1 MAIKFLSSEN
11 IAGDIDVTLSKNGIT
26 YLAVTN
32 TNTGASANARVQVV
46 GESAQIDIIATS
58 VGYTGVSGW
67 ADSGVIST
75 DSAASG
81 GLILNSV
88 AGIVKL
94 QTSQTTALTIDNSQ
108 NATFAGDVEIAA
120 NLFSTGQNLRFHAA
134 GTHVMNIDVNGKVYP
149 NVNNAYD
156 LGHSASLAWRN
167 LYLGGSIISSGGAT
181 FAGDV
186 SMAKLTATK
195 SGTAAVFNSGT
206 TNVVATFTSTDG
218 IASLQCVDSSGNVE
232 FGASGN
238 NFVVQ
243 PAGGVAQL
251 SVGSSTSTFAGD
263 ITLTPGNSNKIIL
276 TPDVNSHYIT
286 GNAYWVDVVGNAA
299 EVFRVFGGVGG
310 TSEYFRITGTG
321 AISVGN
327 TGTNYG
333 TSGEV
338 LISNGNTSPTWG
350 AATSVSEDNYYKIDD
365 GLNFYLAFKEGSGT
379 TVADVSGGRNNFTA
393 GVGLDWSETGRF
405 GYAQS
410 FNGSNSYLNGTGP
423 SSDITT
429 FSAWVNNDGDGGI
442 QNIVSGT
449 YIMAYV
455 SIYNNNF
462 SIYDGVSWRNGGA
475 VPANEWVHVAFS
487 YDAAGTSGGLQKM
500 YVNGVLGYSATA
512 VGYTG
517 VSSYISKVGI
527 FTGAIRYFNGEITA
541 IKTWDRILSDSEILA
556 IYNQTALNENLT
568 VLGKVG
574 IGVTTPSTKFHVSNA
589 AVIND
594 AYGLALVENTS
605 TGTGSAANSGLNVK
619 SKYGTSQFMQWENQ
633 GLRIGSRILDN
644 SSAGNVYFTAG
655 GDSVKMVMLA
665 GGEVGIGTTLPSAPL
680 DVWGSGADGTALLRL
695 TGSAGSTAFNWI
707 SSVVY
712 PNLASG
718 NTAIKLFGHSQ
729 GSNNQA
735 YVGFKYA
742 GSGSTNN
749 TLTFGFYANNF
760 LVNLLANG
768 NFGIGTDSPDN
779 KLQVVAGNAQ
789 VQAWFGET
797 SYTNAAIRIG
807 GDNFP
812 GGRIFLQYDGDNSY
826 IDSYGGHGSTQR
838 YRDFTVGAR
847 NIRFVTGNT
856 SGSEKMRVAES
867 GNVGIDNTSPS
878 SKLSIGGNAIS
889 TLKPTVVIAD
899 ETNGA
904 SLTLRGQSP
913 ILYFDVTASGVPKIL
928 MDGSGIEFK
937 QGTLDSQGAVSFKID
952 SSGNSTFAGDVVA
965 YGSPS
970 DIRLKKNIKP
980 IESAL
985 DKVMKLQGVTFDWKK
1000 SDSIL
1005 DIKEDI
1011 GFIAQDVQKVIPE
1024 LVRENEDG
1032 MLSMRHQ
1039 GIAPI
1044 LLEAIKELKAEIEE
1058 LKKHKCNCKE

>member
-32 TNTGASANARVQVV
+32 TNTGVSANARVQVV
-46 GESAQIDIIATS
+46 GESSQIDIIATS

-108 NATFAGDVEIAA
+108 NATFAGNLIIHDGSNAPYIDFVESGAITDSKARITMDQIDTD
-120 NLFSTGQNLRFHAA
+120 NGQLIFSTENA
-134 GTHVMNIDVNGKVYP
+134 GT
-149 NVNNAYD
+149 
-156 LGHSASLAWRN
+156 
-167 LYLGGSIISSGGAT
+167 
-181 FAGDV
+181 
-186 SMAKLTATK
+186 LT
-195 SGTAAVFNSGT
+195 TALTINQT
-206 TNVVATFTSTDG
+206 QNATFTGTLTSTSTSTNTLAG
-218 IASLQCVDSSGNVE
+218 KLRINGTTTTGLEIASNSGSSSGLKLYNDSTTDH
-232 FGASGN
+232 AYILNHYNGN
-238 NFVVQ
+238 LVLGTNNAAVITLNGTT
-243 PAGGVAQL
+243 A
-251 SVGSSTSTFAGD
+251 TFAGD
-263 ITLTPGNSNKIIL
+263 ITLNPGNSNKIIL

-321 AISVGN
+321 AISVGS

-423 SSDITT
+423 SSNITT

-462 SIYDGVSWRNGGA
+462 SIYDGVGWRNGGA

-574 IGVTTPSTKFHVSNA
+574 IGTTSPGT
-589 AVIND
+589 
-594 AYGLALVENTS
+594 YGPA
-605 TGTGSAANSGLNVK
+605 TGTVKLDVLSGDIIRSGFTDPANS
-619 SKYGTSQFMQWENQ
+619 W
-633 GLRIGSRILDN
+633 IG
-644 SSAGNVYFTAG
+644 FTALPG
-655 GDSVKMVMLA
+655 YNANQYPSVTSKSSLHFANNDKYCAFLEGTDTYFGMLNSASTTKVFFATGSQNSYLA
-665 GGEVGIGTTLPSAPL
+665 GSGNFGIGVTGPGTKLDVRGTGNFLGTAVSGAPL
-680 DVWGSGADGTALLRL
+680 VTIENNS
-695 TGSAGSTAFNWI
+695 GSTATSYGLLVKGGGN
-707 SSVVY
+707 SSSGKTFEVRDD
-712 PNLASG
+712 SG
-718 NTAIKLFGHSQ
+718 NTDLIVKG
-729 GSNNQA
+729 
-735 YVGFKYA
+735 
-742 GSGSTNN
+742 
-749 TLTFGFYANNF
+749 
-760 LVNLLANG
+760 NG
-768 NFGIGTDSPDN
+768 NVGIGTDSPQND
-779 KLQVVAGNAQ
+779 KLHVEIDSSTV
-789 VQAWFGET
+789 
-797 SYTNAAIRIG
+797 
-807 GDNFP
+807 
-812 GGRIFLQYDGDNSY
+812 YDGNSNQN
-826 IDSYGGHGSTQR
+826 GGLFVNNIYHEALNTFSQIRLGVSGASGASNVRLVGIEPSQAASDFAIVLRDGSVWGEKLR
-838 YRDFTVGAR
+838 IKGA
-847 NIRFVTGNT
+847 T
-856 SGSEKMRVAES
+856 
-867 GNVGIDNTSPS
+867 GNVGIGTTNPTYKCVISNNEAEGLELAPGYVSGANLLQNYNRSNSQYVRADYVASTHRWFQGDTS
-878 SKLSIGGNAIS
+878 
-889 TLKPTVVIAD
+889 TVNIHMD
-899 ETNGA
+899 
-904 SLTLRGQSP
+904 LT
-913 ILYFDVTASGVPKIL
+913 
-928 MDGSGIEFK
+928 GSGDLTVKNDI
-937 QGTLDSQGAVSFKID
+937 
-952 SSGNSTFAGDVVA
+952 VA

-970 DIRLKKNIKP
+970 DKRLKENIKP

-985 DKVMKLQGVTFDWKK
+985 DKVSKLQGVTFDWKK

>member
-32 TNTGASANARVQVV
+32 TNTGVSANARVQVV
-46 GESAQIDIIATS
+46 GESSQIDIIATS

-108 NATFAGDVEIAA
+108 NATFAGNLIIHDGSNAPYIDFVESGAITDSKARITMDQIDTD
-120 NLFSTGQNLRFHAA
+120 NGQLIFSTENA
-134 GTHVMNIDVNGKVYP
+134 GT
-149 NVNNAYD
+149 
-156 LGHSASLAWRN
+156 
-167 LYLGGSIISSGGAT
+167 
-181 FAGDV
+181 
-186 SMAKLTATK
+186 LT
-195 SGTAAVFNSGT
+195 TALTINQT
-206 TNVVATFTSTDG
+206 QNATFTGTLTSTSTSTNTLAG
-218 IASLQCVDSSGNVE
+218 KLRINGTTTTGLEIASNSGSSSGLKLYNDSTTDH
-232 FGASGN
+232 AYILNHYNGN
-238 NFVVQ
+238 LVLGTNNAAVITLNGTT
-243 PAGGVAQL
+243 A
-251 SVGSSTSTFAGD
+251 TFAGD
-263 ITLTPGNSNKIIL
+263 ITLNPGNSNKIIL

-321 AISVGN
+321 AISVGS

-423 SSDITT
+423 SSNITT

-462 SIYDGVSWRNGGA
+462 SIYDGVGWRNGGA

-574 IGVTTPSTKFHVSNA
+574 IGTTSPGT
-589 AVIND
+589 
-594 AYGLALVENTS
+594 YGPA
-605 TGTGSAANSGLNVK
+605 TGTVKLDVLSGDIIRSGFTDPANS
-619 SKYGTSQFMQWENQ
+619 W
-633 GLRIGSRILDN
+633 IG
-644 SSAGNVYFTAG
+644 FTALPG
-655 GDSVKMVMLA
+655 YNANQYPSVTSKSSLHFANNDKYCAFLEGTDTYFGMLNSASTTKVFFATGSQNSYLA
-665 GGEVGIGTTLPSAPL
+665 GSGNFGIGVTGPGTKLDVRGTGNFLGTAVSGAPL
-680 DVWGSGADGTALLRL
+680 VTIENNS
-695 TGSAGSTAFNWI
+695 GSTATSYGLLVKGGGN
-707 SSVVY
+707 SSSGKTFEVRDD
-712 PNLASG
+712 SG
-718 NTAIKLFGHSQ
+718 NTDLIVKG
-729 GSNNQA
+729 
-735 YVGFKYA
+735 
-742 GSGSTNN
+742 
-749 TLTFGFYANNF
+749 
-760 LVNLLANG
+760 NG
-768 NFGIGTDSPDN
+768 NVGIGTDSPQND
-779 KLQVVAGNAQ
+779 KLHVEIDSSTV
-789 VQAWFGET
+789 
-797 SYTNAAIRIG
+797 
-807 GDNFP
+807 
-812 GGRIFLQYDGDNSY
+812 YDGNSNQN
-826 IDSYGGHGSTQR
+826 GGLFVNNIYHEALNTFSQIRLGVSGASGASNVRLVGIEPSQAASDFAIVLRDGSVWGEKLR
-838 YRDFTVGAR
+838 IKGA
-847 NIRFVTGNT
+847 T
-856 SGSEKMRVAES
+856 
-867 GNVGIDNTSPS
+867 GNVGIGTTNPTYKCVISNNEAEGLELAPGYVSGANLLQNYNRSNSQYVRADYVASTHRWYQGDTS
-878 SKLSIGGNAIS
+878 
-889 TLKPTVVIAD
+889 TVNIHMD
-899 ETNGA
+899 
-904 SLTLRGQSP
+904 LT
-913 ILYFDVTASGVPKIL
+913 
-928 MDGSGIEFK
+928 GSGDLTVKNDI
-937 QGTLDSQGAVSFKID
+937 
-952 SSGNSTFAGDVVA
+952 VA

-970 DIRLKKNIKP
+970 DKRLKENIKP

-985 DKVMKLQGVTFDWKK
+985 DKVSKLQGVTFDWKK

>member
-32 TNTGASANARVQVV
+32 TNTGVSANARVQVV
-46 GESAQIDIIATS
+46 GESSQIDIIATS

-108 NATFAGDVEIAA
+108 NATFAGNLIIHDGSNAPYIDFVESGAITDSKARITMDQIDTD
-120 NLFSTGQNLRFHAA
+120 NGQLIFSTENA
-134 GTHVMNIDVNGKVYP
+134 GT
-149 NVNNAYD
+149 
-156 LGHSASLAWRN
+156 
-167 LYLGGSIISSGGAT
+167 
-181 FAGDV
+181 
-186 SMAKLTATK
+186 LT
-195 SGTAAVFNSGT
+195 TALTINQT
-206 TNVVATFTSTDG
+206 QNATFTGTLTSTSTSTNTLAG
-218 IASLQCVDSSGNVE
+218 KLRINGTTTTGLEIASNSGSSSGLKLYNDSTTDH
-232 FGASGN
+232 AYILNHYNGN
-238 NFVVQ
+238 LVLGTNNAAVITLNGTT
-243 PAGGVAQL
+243 A
-251 SVGSSTSTFAGD
+251 TFAGD
-263 ITLTPGNSNKIIL
+263 ITLNPGNSNKIIL

-321 AISVGN
+321 AISVGS

-423 SSDITT
+423 SSNITT

-462 SIYDGVSWRNGGA
+462 SIYDGVGWRNGGA

-574 IGVTTPSTKFHVSNA
+574 IGTTSPGT
-589 AVIND
+589 
-594 AYGLALVENTS
+594 YGPA
-605 TGTGSAANSGLNVK
+605 TGTVKLDVLSGDIIRSGFTDPANS
-619 SKYGTSQFMQWENQ
+619 W
-633 GLRIGSRILDN
+633 IG
-644 SSAGNVYFTAG
+644 FTALPG
-655 GDSVKMVMLA
+655 YNANQYPSVTSKSSLHFANNDKYCAFLEGTDTYFGMLNSASTTKVFFATGSQNSYLA
-665 GGEVGIGTTLPSAPL
+665 GSGNFGIGVTGPGTKLDVRGTGNFLGTAVSGAPL
-680 DVWGSGADGTALLRL
+680 VTIENNS
-695 TGSAGSTAFNWI
+695 GSTATSYGLLVKGGGN
-707 SSVVY
+707 SSSGKTFEVRDD
-712 PNLASG
+712 SG
-718 NTAIKLFGHSQ
+718 NTDLIVKG
-729 GSNNQA
+729 
-735 YVGFKYA
+735 
-742 GSGSTNN
+742 
-749 TLTFGFYANNF
+749 
-760 LVNLLANG
+760 NG
-768 NFGIGTDSPDN
+768 NVGIGTDSPQND
-779 KLQVVAGNAQ
+779 KLHVEIDSSTV
-789 VQAWFGET
+789 
-797 SYTNAAIRIG
+797 
-807 GDNFP
+807 
-812 GGRIFLQYDGDNSY
+812 YDGNSNQN
-826 IDSYGGHGSTQR
+826 GGLFVNNIYHEALNTFSQIRLGVSGASGASNVRLVGIEPSQAASDFAIVLRDGSVWGEKLR
-838 YRDFTVGAR
+838 IKGA
-847 NIRFVTGNT
+847 T
-856 SGSEKMRVAES
+856 
-867 GNVGIDNTSPS
+867 GNVGIGTTNPTYKCVISNNEAEGLELAPGYVSGANLLQNYNRSNSQYVRADYVASTHRWYQGDTS
-878 SKLSIGGNAIS
+878 
-889 TLKPTVVIAD
+889 TVNIHMD
-899 ETNGA
+899 
-904 SLTLRGQSP
+904 LT
-913 ILYFDVTASGVPKIL
+913 
-928 MDGSGIEFK
+928 GSGDLTVKNDI
-937 QGTLDSQGAVSFKID
+937 
-952 SSGNSTFAGDVVA
+952 VA

-970 DIRLKKNIKP
+970 DKRLKENIKP

-985 DKVMKLQGVTFDWKK
+985 DYKV
-1000 SDSIL
+1000 
-1005 DIKEDI
+1005 
-1011 GFIAQDVQKVIPE
+1011 
-1024 LVRENEDG
+1024 
-1032 MLSMRHQ
+1032 
-1039 GIAPI
+1039 
-1044 LLEAIKELKAEIEE
+1044 
-1058 LKKHKCNCKE
+1058 

>member
-167 LYLGGSIISSGGAT
+167 LYLSDSIIAGGGAT

-423 SSDITT
+423 SSNITT

-462 SIYDGVSWRNGGA
+462 SIYDGVGWRNGGA

-574 IGVTTPSTKFHVSNA
+574 IGTTSPGT
-589 AVIND
+589 
-594 AYGLALVENTS
+594 YGPA
-605 TGTGSAANSGLNVK
+605 TGTVKLDVLSGDIIRSGFTDPANS
-619 SKYGTSQFMQWENQ
+619 W
-633 GLRIGSRILDN
+633 IG
-644 SSAGNVYFTAG
+644 FTALPG
-655 GDSVKMVMLA
+655 YNANQYPSVTSKSSLHFANNDKYCAFLEGTDTYFGMLNSASTTKVFFATGSQNSYLA
-665 GGEVGIGTTLPSAPL
+665 GSGNFGIGVTGPGTKLDVRGTGNFLGTAVSGAPL
-680 DVWGSGADGTALLRL
+680 VTIENNS
-695 TGSAGSTAFNWI
+695 GSTATSYGLLVKGGGN
-707 SSVVY
+707 SSSGKTFEVRDD
-712 PNLASG
+712 SG
-718 NTAIKLFGHSQ
+718 NTDLIVKG
-729 GSNNQA
+729 
-735 YVGFKYA
+735 
-742 GSGSTNN
+742 
-749 TLTFGFYANNF
+749 
-760 LVNLLANG
+760 NG
-768 NFGIGTDSPDN
+768 NVGIGTDSPQND
-779 KLQVVAGNAQ
+779 KLHVEIDSSTV
-789 VQAWFGET
+789 
-797 SYTNAAIRIG
+797 
-807 GDNFP
+807 
-812 GGRIFLQYDGDNSY
+812 YDGNSNQN
-826 IDSYGGHGSTQR
+826 GGLFVNNIYHEALNTFSQIRLGVSGASGASNVRLVGIEPSQAASDFAIVLRDGSVWGEKLR
-838 YRDFTVGAR
+838 IKGA
-847 NIRFVTGNT
+847 T
-856 SGSEKMRVAES
+856 
-867 GNVGIDNTSPS
+867 GNVGIGTTNPTYKCVISNNEAEGLELAPGYVSGANLLQNYNRSNSQYVRADYVASTHRWYQGDTS
-878 SKLSIGGNAIS
+878 
-889 TLKPTVVIAD
+889 TVNIHMD
-899 ETNGA
+899 
-904 SLTLRGQSP
+904 LT
-913 ILYFDVTASGVPKIL
+913 
-928 MDGSGIEFK
+928 GSGDLTVKNDI
-937 QGTLDSQGAVSFKID
+937 
-952 SSGNSTFAGDVVA
+952 VA

-970 DIRLKKNIKP
+970 DKRLKENIKP

-985 DKVMKLQGVTFDWKK
+985 DKVSKLQGVTFDWKK

>member
-1 MAIKFLSSEN
+1 MRLGDGIPDTITFYKDSTFTGNVIINGDGKALKWTPTSYDNWSMTTDSNGLVIYN
-11 IAGDIDVTLSKNGIT
+11 ITDARYDLKISGDGYSTFANRV
-26 YLAVTN
+26 
-32 TNTGASANARVQVV
+32 SA
-46 GESAQIDIIATS
+46 GESFNS
-58 VGYTGVSGW
+58 VKDG
-67 ADSGVIST
+67 ADTVADGPFF
-75 DSAASG
+75 ALKNASG
-81 GLILNSV
+81 TRQYINQLDASN
-88 AGIVKL
+88 
-94 QTSQTTALTIDNSQ
+94 
-108 NATFAGDVEIAA
+108 
-120 NLFSTGQNLRFHAA
+120 
-134 GTHVMNIDVNGKVYP
+134 NIDYWYYNGSTWTQTISLL
-149 NVNNAYD
+149 NN
-156 LGHSASLAWRN
+156 
-167 LYLGGSIISSGGAT
+167 GGA
-181 FAGDV
+181 
-186 SMAKLTATK
+186 
-195 SGTAAVFNSGT
+195 
-206 TNVVATFTSTDG
+206 
-218 IASLQCVDSSGNVE
+218 
-232 FGASGN
+232 
-238 NFVVQ
+238 
-243 PAGGVAQL
+243 
-251 SVGSSTSTFAGD
+251 TFAGD

-338 LISNGNTSPTWG
+338 LISNGNISPTWG

-423 SSDITT
+423 SSNITT

-462 SIYDGVSWRNGGA
+462 MIYDGVGWRNGGA

-517 VSSYISKVGI
+517 VASYISKVGI

-541 IKTWDRILSDSEILA
+541 IKTWDRILGDSEILA

-574 IGVTTPSTKFHVSNA
+574 IGTTSPSTKLHVSNA

-605 TGTGSAANSGLNVK
+605 TGTGSAANSALNIK

-633 GLRIGSRILDN
+633 GLRIGSRIVDN
-644 SSAGNVYFTAG
+644 SAVGDVYFTAG
-655 GDSVKMVMLA
+655 ADSVKMV
-665 GGEVGIGTTLPSAPL
+665 
-680 DVWGSGADGTALLRL
+680 
-695 TGSAGSTAFNWI
+695 
-707 SSVVY
+707 
-712 PNLASG
+712 
-718 NTAIKLFGHSQ
+718 IK
-729 GSNNQA
+729 
-735 YVGFKYA
+735 
-742 GSGSTNN
+742 
-749 TLTFGFYANNF
+749 AN
-760 LVNLLANG
+760 
-768 NFGIGTDSPDN
+768 
-779 KLQVVAGNAQ
+779 
-789 VQAWFGET
+789 
-797 SYTNAAIRIG
+797 
-807 GDNFP
+807 
-812 GGRIFLQYDGDNSY
+812 
-826 IDSYGGHGSTQR
+826 
-838 YRDFTVGAR
+838 
-847 NIRFVTGNT
+847 
-856 SGSEKMRVAES
+856 
-867 GNVGIDNTSPS
+867 GNVGIGDTVPTSLSINTSS
-878 SKLSIGGNAIS
+878 LSVNSTRTDLSGALFQKSNGVLKFQQYWTTVGMVADVSAGDYFWKLANVNKMGLDTGTGA
-889 TLKPTVVIAD
+889 LTVV
-899 ETNGA
+899 
-904 SLTLRGQSP
+904 
-913 ILYFDVTASGVPKIL
+913 
-928 MDGSGIEFK
+928 
-937 QGTLDSQGAVSFKID
+937 
-952 SSGNSTFAGDVVA
+952 GDIVA

-970 DIRLKKNIKP
+970 DKRLKENIKP

-985 DKVMKLQGVTFDWKK
+985 DKVSKLQGVTFDWKE

-1005 DIKEDI
+1005 KIKEDI

-1024 LVRENEDG
+1024 LVRENDNG

-1058 LKKHKCNCKE
+1058 LKFNKCNCK